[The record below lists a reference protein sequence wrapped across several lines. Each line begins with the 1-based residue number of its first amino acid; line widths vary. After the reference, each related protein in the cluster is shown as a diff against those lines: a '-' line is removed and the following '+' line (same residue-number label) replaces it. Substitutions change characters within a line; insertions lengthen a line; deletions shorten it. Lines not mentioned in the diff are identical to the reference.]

1 MEEKDII
8 SVLCTDSNMFKGIN
22 RTLRVLISFFTQ
34 LVLSEK
40 SGIFRSNKT
49 TTIHAGE
56 GPVRNIKWKGE
67 FLAWANNIVSL
78 AALIYS
84 QLAEASEKHAA
95 HLRCHHTF
103 LTSSWLTP
111 WQAWN
116 YSYNCQRSDCFDSV
130 RTCKFC
136 YYDAMER
143 DLGGPFCDI
152 AVSYLYIPG
161 KSSQVT
167 TAPSYST
174 FNQFLFT
181 NWMQLYWIAGN
192 YTHLDAGSS
201 QQVCFSLSSTG
212 QIF

>member
-8 SVLCTDSNMFKGIN
+8 PVLCTDSNMFKGIN

-84 QLAEASEKHAA
+84 QLAEASGSLWET
-95 HLRCHHTF
+95 CS
-103 LTSSWLTP
+103 TSQMSSYFSYQLLVNTLAGVKLFVQLP
-111 WQAWN
+111 KIRLFWQHENLQILLLWCDGKRFGGTILWHC
-116 YSYNCQRSDCFDSV
+116 SLLSV
-130 RTCKFC
+130 
-136 YYDAMER
+136 
-143 DLGGPFCDI
+143 
-152 AVSYLYIPG
+152 
-161 KSSQVT
+161 
-167 TAPSYST
+167 
-174 FNQFLFT
+174 
-181 NWMQLYWIAGN
+181 
-192 YTHLDAGSS
+192 H
-201 QQVCFSLSSTG
+201 TG
-212 QIF
+212 QVISGHYCPKLFYF